1 MRRAHK
7 IEELQQNPHV
17 EACWYF
23 TGSREQFRLTGTALV
38 VDKDTED
45 GELQKVSR
53 RHRCA
58 TMILIISL
66 QDIPS
71 DLTTSLASVKCLQSS
86 LVVCSSS
93 ALMVCQ

>member
-1 MRRAHK
+1 MRVLPSRVTPGIVESTNMSVPPMRRAHK

-53 RHRCA
+53 RRRCA
-58 TMILIISL
+58 TIIL
-66 QDIPS
+66 
-71 DLTTSLASVKCLQSS
+71 K
-86 LVVCSSS
+86 
-93 ALMVCQ
+93 